1 MNYIEQNLR
10 DQFPADGIASDVLD
24 TLEGR
29 LSKALLD
36 DIREYLLGF
45 HPDMQLEIAND
56 MLDCTMGRS
65 VHYTGLKFVDRMLK
79 AFYLLISEE
88 LGRDLGEL
96 IQVHKYGGHYKPTI
110 TINQT
115 KTISFQ

>member
-1 MNYIEQNLR
+1 MKYIKQNLR
-10 DQFPADGIASDVLD
+10 NQFPVDDTASDILN

-29 LSKALLD
+29 LSNSLLN

-45 HPDMQLEIAND
+45 QPGMQLEIANY

-65 VHYTGLKFVDRMLK
+65 VHYTGLKYTDRMLK

-88 LGRDLGEL
+88 LNRDLGEL
-96 IQVHKYGGHYKPTI
+96 ILVHRNGSH
-110 TINQT
+110 
-115 KTISFQ
+115 